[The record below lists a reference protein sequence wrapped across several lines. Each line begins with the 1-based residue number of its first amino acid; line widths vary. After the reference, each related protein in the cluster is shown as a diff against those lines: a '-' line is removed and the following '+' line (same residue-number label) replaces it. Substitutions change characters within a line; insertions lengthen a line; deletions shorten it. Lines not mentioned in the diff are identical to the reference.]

1 VPDRGEAGVTHPSVV
16 TDLLDLQSRLRG
28 EPATLL
34 PSRAVRAGIPGED
47 GSAGSKIEALR
58 RRLAAL
64 ELEIEA
70 YESAMVELPR
80 HPERRGVVLPFRRP
94 GERPTER

>member
-1 VPDRGEAGVTHPSVV
+1 VPDQEAEETHPSVV

-34 PSRAVRAGIPGED
+34 PSRAVRAGLPEQHTERSRID
-47 GSAGSKIEALR
+47 ALR
-58 RRLAAL
+58 RRLASL

-70 YESAMVELPR
+70 YESGVAGVPSP
-80 HPERRGVVLPFRRP
+80 PERMGVVLPFRRP
-94 GERPTER
+94 APPPTTS